1 VRSLS
6 RRFGGE
12 EKAFTLVEVLVVI
25 VVIGGLAAVAV
36 PAFQGQGSKGTD
48 SEAKSVAVT
57 AAKTIEVCAAE
68 HGGSYESC
76 SEDALVAM
84 EPSLNDAI
92 DRLTVVTGSATYE
105 IGVMSKRD
113 PNVSFTASKA
123 ADGTTARTCSTNE
136 DRGGCQ
142 ALRTGTW

>member
-1 VRSLS
+1 MRILS
-6 RRFGGE
+6 RFGGE
-12 EKAFTLVEVLVVI
+12 EKAFTLVEVLVVM
-25 VVIGGLAAVAV
+25 VVIGGLAAIAV
-36 PAFQGQGSKGTD
+36 PTLQGQGSKGTD

-57 AAKTIEVCAAE
+57 AAKTIEACAAE

-92 DRLTVVTGSATYE
+92 DRLSVATDAATYE

>member
-1 VRSLS
+1 VRTLS
-6 RRFGGE
+6 RFGRQE
-12 EKAFTLVEVLVVI
+12 RAFTLVEVLVVM
-25 VVIGGLAAVAV
+25 VVLGALAAIAV

-48 SEAKSVAVT
+48 SEAKSIAVS
-57 AAKTIEVCAAE
+57 AAKTIEACAAE

-76 SEDALVAM
+76 SKDALLAM
-84 EPSLNDAI
+84 EPSLNDGV
-92 DRLTVVTGSATYE
+92 DRLTVVTGAATYE

-113 PNVSFTASKA
+113 PNVSFTVSKA